1 MSVDGSF
8 RSKNTNLATNNSDT
22 LVLLVLQLLNEQ
34 LSSVM
39 ANTFVKIYKKS
50 IFSFLKFKKLLVFIY
65 EYIIIVVASLGS
77 MIDDARTSSEL
88 GLLVFSE

>member
-1 MSVDGSF
+1 MIV
-8 RSKNTNLATNNSDT
+8 TPI
-22 LVLLVLQLLNEQ
+22 VLLVLQLLNEQ

-65 EYIIIVVASLGS
+65 EYKIIVVASLGS
-77 MIDDARTSSEL
+77 MIDDAHTSSEL